1 MTLTLRAAGP
11 AHAEEVATLITRAYR
26 VEDFFVHGDRTNA
39 DDVRARMAKGQFL
52 VLEDSTRT
60 MVGCVYVEARGDRG
74 YFGMLSIDP
83 AHQRKG
89 LGTQLVA
96 AAEEYCR
103 NAGCRRVDIE
113 VVNIR
118 SELPPFY
125 HGLGYRKCGIRPFP
139 DIERPKLPCHF
150 VVMTRSL
157 QPRER

>member
-11 AHAEEVATLITRAYR
+11 VDADDIAALITRAYR

-52 VLEDSTRT
+52 VLEDSSRT
-60 MVGCVYVEARGDRG
+60 MAGCVYVVARGDRG

-96 AAEEYCR
+96 AAEEHCR
-103 NAGCRRVDIE
+103 TAGCREIEIE

-118 SELPPFY
+118 PELPPFY
-125 HGLGYRKCGIRPFP
+125 HALGYRECGVRPFP
-139 DIERPKLPCHF
+139 DVQRPKLPCHF
-150 VVMTRSL
+150 IVMTRSL
-157 QPRER
+157 QLKER